1 MTETPITIVR
11 GRGGEVEAEG
21 PIDSLASELLARAG
35 FVREYTLRG
44 TWHRLP
50 FDLGQEWENEHATQA
65 AEMLRAARY
74 PVHLDLTLLPSPAP
88 KADGADVPPSVAA
101 AAQTLRTQAASGAE
115 LQQPHEAGRTLA
127 VLAQGEDSLLRPAA
141 DLLLAVASA
150 VSGLP
155 GPAHDRDAR
164 RLAEL
169 GGVLRVVE
177 IDLDRI
183 ALRLRAAPDFPS
195 STGRRTHVTAEVP
208 AKLQD
213 LVHRLHHERA
223 REYEAHLPVPAPASS
238 EPGRS
243 R

>member
-1 MTETPITIVR
+1 MTQEPIMIVR

-21 PIDSLASELLARAG
+21 SLDALASELLARAG
-35 FVREYTLRG
+35 FVRQYTLRG

-50 FDLGQEWENEHATQA
+50 FDMGREWENEHASHA

-74 PVHLDLTLLPSPAP
+74 PVRLDPTLSPA
-88 KADGADVPPSVAA
+88 ADGADVPPSIVA
-101 AAQTLRTQAASGAE
+101 AAQTLRDWAASGAD
-115 LQQPHEAGRTLA
+115 LSQPHEAGRTLA
-127 VLAQGEDSLLRPAA
+127 ALAQGGDSLLRPAA

-150 VSGLP
+150 VSSLP

-177 IDLDRI
+177 IDIDRI

-195 STGRRTHVTAEVP
+195 SAGRRTQVTAAMP
-208 AKLQD
+208 AKLQN
-213 LVHRLHHERA
+213 LVHRLNHERT
-223 REYEAHLPVPAPASS
+223 REYEARLPAPASS
-238 EPGRS
+238 SGEPGRS